1 MPKTLLAI
9 AAAASIVMFA
19 EGTYAQCVSSAQAA
33 QPKSPGGTLLPTTS
47 RIPYKWSTSTAA
59 NAAGYQVYVRSTSA
73 QTFTAD
79 CSIANAANDGC
90 DGNSLPS
97 GSYEWFV
104 RTFATSGC
112 TSPTGGTDSS
122 TLTFTIAAC
131 NAPGAPALSSPS
143 NNSTITNNPPTLTWT
158 AASGADKYD
167 IHLGTTATPGLV
179 STTQATSYTPQP
191 LSPGSYSWFV
201 DAYPNCDTTKRTRSS
216 TFSFTIPATCPNATT
231 LLSPSEGASVPSG
244 NVTFS
249 WQAVTGATSYTIF
262 AGINGATPTQVSQT
276 TATSVTTVID
286 GGKSIEWYV
295 TSTVP
300 NCSDKTSAHG
310 HFTTVTNCPTTGP
323 TISAPAS
330 GSTFDDSKPI
340 TLTWTAVTGA
350 TSYDILVSS
359 DNGASFTQK
368 ASVGSSFTSTSLSF
382 NAGSYVV
389 VIRANVTGCSSL
401 FSQPATRFTVVQAV
415 VCPTTKPGLQT
426 PANGAT
432 VTLPVTFDWDD
443 ISGASEYNVYVVTSS
458 VTNATTLVG
467 SSMKS
472 ELTMTSLPSGTTA
485 WFVQALFPNCPVT
498 ESSHNAITISSA
510 STCPTKSTTLTS
522 PANGATDIKNS
533 VDLDWT
539 DVDGAVSYRVLVGVN
554 GGTPTAIGVTSD
566 SHLST
571 TIQSGTIEWYVETIF
586 STQCPAVASSHFTF
600 TIAATA
606 TCNTTA
612 PTIVS
617 PQDGATNLASP
628 VTLQWTP
635 VPTATLYRVFA
646 AVGITSTDQIGET
659 TSTSLSAQLP
669 AGNVTW
675 YVQAILPGNCA
686 STVSKRATFTVTSGT
701 QCKNSPATL
710 VSPADG
716 APSVKS
722 PVTFQWMKVD
732 GATDYE
738 LFVSYNGGA
747 FEDFGGTTGTQ
758 LEKIIPAGSI
768 AWYVVTSFAGCD
780 DVKSSTSHFTVVN
793 PTCPN
798 GTITLNTPG
807 ANATVTSPV
816 NFSWTGITGA
826 LAYRLWVSSNGEAFV
841 ILTRVTTTS
850 ASVTL
855 PSGSVEWY
863 IEAIFNDSTTIAANA
878 CPSIESAHSKF
889 TVQKAANCDAN
900 KGAIAVSPTGT
911 INTTSVDFNWNAA
924 AGAIAYRLWIAASG
938 QPFADV
944 AFVKNATKTTR
955 DLVAGSY
962 TWYVETLF
970 DGCPAL
976 LSNQLAFKVVS
987 ATARCSNAA
996 PTAIAP
1002 ADNATNVSSPVT
1014 FLWSSVT
1021 DAEEYRLFIG
1031 IDGGDMVFVG
1041 QTDDTSMTLP
1051 LLPGTIRWF
1060 VEATFKGCP
1069 STRSARSKFTVPK
1082 ANNCGGDTALLVAPA
1097 SGAVITNPDV
1107 ELIWNAV
1114 NGASHYTLWIQ
1125 HNDGTPTAVDRTTD
1139 THDSIRLPDGK
1150 FDWWVTTFTS
1160 GCPTVDSAHSPF
1172 TIPKPDDACDN
1183 KKPQLRSPSDGSV
1196 VTQPVVFSWT
1206 PVARAVG
1213 YKIFAS
1219 FDGDSPNLVDTTGAA
1234 TESHP
1239 IALPTGTIHWFV
1251 QALFN
1256 APCNLT
1262 RSAIGNFKV
1271 VKPPACAVPA
1281 KPVASLAAH
1290 VATDTIYVLRWNPV
1304 ANADKYEVEESTT
1317 LDFSNASHTIVTG
1330 TNFKTSHT
1338 VTAAPVQYLYRVR
1351 AISNCSDEH
1360 GPYSDVVSV
1369 FVIPLNPQS
1378 KEQHTTGE
1386 LGFNGN
1392 IVQTLFLPG
1401 STSPTTFLATVDRPY
1416 LSVVPSS
1423 GILQPQGI
1431 TLNVIATGGMLNPGT
1446 NTGTVHVVY
1455 GAPITAQGAHTM
1467 VTQVSIPVSI
1477 SLVTP
1482 ITPGGKNTPPPDS
1495 LIIPALG
1502 HSGGIGGALFQSDVR
1517 LANVSA
1523 QTMKYLLNFTPAASD
1538 GTLTGNSTQIQVDPG
1553 ATMAL
1558 NDIMANFFGSTGTV
1572 GTLEIRPLTSTT
1584 TTSAF
1589 GSTTPLGQSLT
1600 TVVSS
1605 RTYNNTPNGTYGQ
1618 FVPAIPFAQFIAKS
1632 PDSTQKQ
1639 ILSLQQIAQSTAF
1652 RTNVGVVEGAGEPVS
1667 VLLSVFDNAGNLL
1680 GQIPESL
1687 PPGGFLQFDHVLQ
1700 DNGITLT
1707 DGRIEVE
1714 VTSPTGRVTAY
1725 ASVLDNITSDPLA
1738 VSPVLKSSVGSNR
1751 YVLPGV
1757 GDFDIGFAHWKSDV
1771 RVFNAGATR
1780 AATTLTYYPQG
1791 NGTPQSKIVNIDP
1804 GQVLAIDNFI
1814 ASTFPA
1820 TATAGSLVVTTPSSS
1835 SLVVTGRTYT
1845 DQGPGKGTYGQFIPA
1860 VTPADATGLGG
1871 RTLQVLQLE
1880 ASDQFRSNI
1889 GLVETTG
1896 NAVDVELAVILP
1908 DSRVT
1913 PKTTYHLAPNDFR
1926 QISLG
1931 ADFGLQNVYNVRATV
1946 RVVGGTGKVTSFG
1959 SVIDATTQDPTYVP
1973 AQ

>member
-1 MPKTLLAI
+1 MPKSLLAI
-9 AAAASIVMFA
+9 AAAASIAVFTVRA
-19 EGTYAQCVSSAQAA
+19 SAQCPSTAQAA
-33 QPKSPGGTLLPTTS
+33 SPKSPSGTIILTTS
-47 RIPYKWSTSTAA
+47 SVPYNWSLSTGAGTT
-59 NAAGYQVYVRSTSA
+59 GYQVFVRSVGAQNFTGDCTGPSPSTDSCNGTSL
-73 QTFTAD
+73 QP
-79 CSIANAANDGC
+79 
-90 DGNSLPS
+90 GN
-97 GSYEWFV
+97 YEWKV
-104 RTFATSGC
+104 RTFASGC
-112 TSPTGGTDSS
+112 ATGTDSS
-122 TLTFTIAAC
+122 TLAFTVGSC
-131 NAPGAPALSSPS
+131 NAPAAPTLSSPS

-167 IHLGTTATPGLV
+167 IHLGTTSTPSVAAT
-179 STTQATSYTPQP
+179 TTGTSFTPP
-191 LSPGSYSWFV
+191 ALSPGTYFWFV
-201 DAYPNCDTTKRTRSS
+201 DAIPNCDTTKRTRSTA
-216 TFSFTIPATCPNATT
+216 TFSFTIPANCPNATT

-262 AGINGATPTQVSQT
+262 AGINGATPTPSGQT

-286 GGKSIEWYV
+286 GGKSIEWYIV
-295 TSTVP
+295 STVP
-300 NCSDKTSAHG
+300 NCSDKTSSHG

-340 TLTWTAVTGA
+340 TLTWSAVIGA
-350 TSYDILVSS
+350 TSYDILAST
-359 DNGASFTQK
+359 DNGATFTQK
-368 ASVGSSFTSTSLSF
+368 ASVGGSVTSTALSF
-382 NAGSYVV
+382 SAGSYVV
-389 VIRANVTGCSSL
+389 VIRANSTGCPSL
-401 FSQPATRFTVVQAV
+401 ISQPATRFTVTQATA
-415 VCPTTKPGLQT
+415 CPTTKPTLSSPG
-426 PANGAT
+426 NGAT
-432 VTLPVTFDWDD
+432 VTLPVTFDWQGVA
-443 ISGASEYNVYVVTSS
+443 GASGYDLYVVTSNTTS
-458 VTNATTLVG
+458 ATTLVG
-467 SSMKS
+467 SSTQS

-498 ESSHNAITISSA
+498 ESARNAITISSA
-510 STCPTKSTTLTS
+510 STCPTSAPSLLS
-522 PANGATDIKNS
+522 PANGSTN
-533 VDLDWT
+533 VTNPVQLDWT
-539 DVDGAVSYRVLVGVN
+539 DVDGASSYRVLVGVD

-571 TIQSGTIEWYVETIF
+571 TIQSGTIEWYVEAIF
-586 STQCPAVASSHFTF
+586 STQCPAVASPHFTF
-600 TIAATA
+600 TIPMSN
-606 TCNTTA
+606 CNTTA
-612 PTIVS
+612 PAIVS

-628 VTLQWTP
+628 VMLQWTP

-646 AVGITSTDQIGET
+646 AVGLTSTELIGET
-659 TSTSLSAQLP
+659 TSTSLGAQLP

-675 YVQAILPGNCA
+675 FVQAVLPGNCA
-686 STVSKRATFTVTSGT
+686 ATVSKHATFTVTTGT
-701 QCKNSPATL
+701 QCNNLPATL
-710 VSPADG
+710 TSPAEG
-716 APSVKS
+716 ATDVKS
-722 PVTFQWMKVD
+722 PVEFDWSKVD
-732 GATDYE
+732 GATKYE
-738 LFVSYNGGA
+738 LFVSYNGGT
-747 FEDFGGTTGTQ
+747 FEDFGGTTGTKVV
-758 LEKIIPAGSI
+758 KIISAGSI
-768 AWYVVTSFAGCD
+768 SWYVVTSFAGCD
-780 DVKSSTSHFTVVN
+780 DVKSSTAHFTVVN
-793 PTCPN
+793 QMCPS
-798 GTITLNTPG
+798 GTITINAPAG
-807 ANATVTSPV
+807 NATVISPV
-816 NFSWTGITGA
+816 NFSWIGITGA
-826 LAYRLWVSSNGEAFV
+826 LSYRLWVSSNGEAFV
-841 ILTRVTTTS
+841 ILTRVSTTS
-850 ASVTL
+850 ASVSL

-863 IEAIFNDSTTIAANA
+863 VEAIFNDPTTSTVNP
-878 CPSIESAHSKF
+878 CPSIESPHSKF

-900 KGAIAVSPTGT
+900 KAALAVSPTGT
-911 INTTSVDFNWNAA
+911 VNTTSVDFNWNAA
-924 AGAIAYRLWIAASG
+924 AGAIGYRVWIAPSG

-944 AFVKNATKTTR
+944 TFVKNTTKATR
-955 DLVAGSY
+955 DLTAGSY

-970 DGCPAL
+970 DGCPPL
-976 LSNQLAFKVVS
+976 VSNRLDFKVVS

-996 PTAIAP
+996 PTTIAP
-1002 ADNATNVSSPVT
+1002 ADNATNVSAPVT

-1031 IDGGDMVFVG
+1031 IDGGNMVFVG
-1041 QTDDTSMTLP
+1041 QTDDTSMTVP

-1082 ANNCGGDTALLVAPA
+1082 ANNCNGEAAQLVAPA
-1097 SGAVITNPDV
+1097 SGAVVTNPDV
-1107 ELIWNAV
+1107 ELMWNAV
-1114 NGASHYTLWIQ
+1114 NGASHYTVWIQ
-1125 HNDGTPTAVDRTTD
+1125 HNDGTPTAIDRTTD
-1139 THDSIRLPDGK
+1139 THDLVRLPDGK
-1150 FDWWVTTFTS
+1150 FAWWTTTFTS
-1160 GCPTVDSAHSPF
+1160 GCPTVDSAHSTF
-1172 TIPKPDDACDN
+1172 TIPKPDDVCDN
-1183 KKPQLRSPSDGSV
+1183 KKPLLRAPSDNSV

-1206 PVARAVG
+1206 AVARATG
-1213 YKIFAS
+1213 YKIFVAS
-1219 FDGDSPNLVDTTGAA
+1219 DGDSPNLVDTVGAV

-1251 QALFN
+1251 NALFN
-1256 APCNLT
+1256 SPCNPT

-1271 VKPPACAVPA
+1271 VKPPTCAVPA

-1290 VATDTIYVLRWNPV
+1290 VATDTLYKLRWDAV
-1304 ANADKYEVEESTT
+1304 ANANKYEVEESTS
-1317 LDFSNASHTIVTG
+1317 LDFSSASHTVVTG
-1330 TNFKTSHT
+1330 TSFTTSHT
-1338 VTAAPVQYLYRVR
+1338 VTATPVQYLYRVR
-1351 AISNCSDEH
+1351 AISNCSDER

-1392 IVQTLFLPG
+1392 IVQTLFLAG
-1401 STSPTTFLATVDRPY
+1401 STSPISFVATVDRPY

-1423 GILQPQGI
+1423 GILQPQGV
-1431 TLNVIATGGMLNPGT
+1431 TLNVIATGGLLNPGT

-1455 GAPITAQGAHTM
+1455 GAPITAEGAHTM
-1467 VTQVSIPVSI
+1467 VTQVNIPVSV

-1482 ITPGGKNTPPPDS
+1482 VTPGGKNTPPPDS
-1495 LIIPALG
+1495 LIIPAVG
-1502 HSGGIGGALFQSDVR
+1502 HSGGIGGSLFQSDVR

-1538 GTLTGNSTQIQVDPG
+1538 GTVTGNSTQIQVDPG
-1553 ATMAL
+1553 NTMAL

-1589 GSTTPLGQSLT
+1589 ASTTPLSQSLT

-1605 RTYNNTPNGTYGQ
+1605 RTYNNTATGTYGQ

-1639 ILSLQQIAQSTAF
+1639 ILSLQQVAQSTAF

-1667 VLLSVFDNAGNLL
+1667 VLLSVFDNAGNLI

-1687 PPGGFLQFDHVLQ
+1687 PASGFIQFDHVLQ

-1751 YVLPGV
+1751 YILPGV

-1780 AATTLTYYPQG
+1780 ADTTLTYYPQG
-1791 NGTPQSKIVNIDP
+1791 NGTPQSTTVNIDP
-1804 GQVLAIDNFI
+1804 GQVLAINNFI

-1820 TATAGSLVVTTPSSS
+1820 TATAGSLVVTTPTSS

-1845 DQGPGKGTYGQFIPA
+1845 DQGPGKGTYGQFIPG
-1860 VTPADATGLGG
+1860 VTPADSTGLGG

-1931 ADFGLQNVYNVRATV
+1931 ADFGLQNVYNVRATI
-1946 RVVGGTGKVTSFG
+1946 RVTGGTGKVTSFG